1 MTGTIDEVFQMLRR
15 LPNGHIHEH
24 ERILGPRMLRVGS
37 VTGRGLKSPNE
48 SLGAFSESI
57 DGIEPVHEF
66 SDLRVIKR
74 MQQSPHIQLRD
85 MKVHKLTSIVLQ
97 ASQSHDRPTPKSA
110 EPGTRIGNAMST
122 ARARA
127 KFGTG

>member
-1 MTGTIDEVFQMLRR
+1 
-15 LPNGHIHEH
+15 
-24 ERILGPRMLRVGS
+24 MLRVGS

-57 DGIEPVHEF
+57 DGREPVHEF

-97 ASQSHDRPTPKSA
+97 ASQSHDRATPRIG
-110 EPGTRIGNAMST
+110 GTRKRGLKRDADCLCTRYIRDRLTPRGHHKL
-122 ARARA
+122 AR
-127 KFGTG
+127 